1 MKIYNKRLNSNPLI
15 VHAQGESHKTDK
27 WLSIVDSNQLV
38 KNLSDEITLL
48 TFASGDID
56 FSLIKQLDASGVDFV
71 NAVYINTENWKNTD
85 KIINI
90 LKAIENIETPY
101 ILCLDAID
109 VLCSDDLSDLLSRF
123 KSFDCD
129 ILYNASIINYPN
141 ICKDFEDTE
150 TNFKFLNAG
159 AFIGNVEAIKNF
171 YQYIIETSLEVNFS
185 GFKNSEQIRVRSAR
199 ESYSKNTIKV
209 DTDCIIFQTLNGAK
223 FILLNDTLVVI

>member
-38 KNLSDEITLL
+38 KNLSNEITLL
-48 TFASGDID
+48 TFAAGDMD

-85 KIINI
+85 KMKLIIES
-90 LKAIENIETPY
+90 IENIKTPY

-129 ILYNASIINYPN
+129 ILYNASVINYPN
-141 ICKDFEDTE
+141 ICNDIEETE
-150 TNFKFLNAG
+150 STYECTG
-159 AFIGNVEAIKNF
+159 I
-171 YQYIIETSLEVNFS
+171 
-185 GFKNSEQIRVRSAR
+185 
-199 ESYSKNTIKV
+199 
-209 DTDCIIFQTLNGAK
+209 
-223 FILLNDTLVVI
+223 